1 MSAVV
6 TCRLVRSAA
15 AWRACSPTPRSS
27 IAARPTRTED
37 EARRRHLLRLWL
49 TAHAFTGVDEV
60 RRAGI
65 PKRTPG

>member
-1 MSAVV
+1 VSARAVSGRV
-6 TCRLVRSAA
+6 ARLLANAEILHCRQAYEDE
-15 AWRACSPTPRSS
+15 
-27 IAARPTRTED
+27 ED